1 MCSLT
6 TNNKQI
12 ETITNIIPLTH
23 NQRVPG
29 SSPGGPTLSSSHCKE
44 IYNGFFYLYFDSLL
58 LIPLWYED
66 TNTVFHL
73 SSVQRWNKISYT
85 L

>member
-29 SSPGGPTLSSSHCKE
+29 SSPGGPTLNDSHLQGKTCRWLFLFAVNLHT
-44 IYNGFFYLYFDSLL
+44 IYVLQY
-58 LIPLWYED
+58 WHV
-66 TNTVFHL
+66 NT
-73 SSVQRWNKISYT
+73 K
-85 L
+85 